1 MSDAELDAKLQ
12 HSYTQSIAGEGRSL
26 GDVFDDPERSLGQV
40 NSDEIIVTPGAE
52 AGLYEIRDYIAETL
66 LVPDVALKYI
76 RVIRKEV
83 RISKFLRYM
92 VWGTKNRTM
101 GRVFILRITLN
112 LRRNGW
118 FADRMTASL
127 PQ

>member
-1 MSDAELDAKLQ
+1 M
-12 HSYTQSIAGEGRSL
+12 
-26 GDVFDDPERSLGQV
+26 

>member
-1 MSDAELDAKLQ
+1 M
-12 HSYTQSIAGEGRSL
+12 
-26 GDVFDDPERSLGQV
+26 
-40 NSDEIIVTPGAE
+40 NSDEIIVTPDAE
-52 AGLYEIRDYIAETL
+52 AGLYEIRDYIAEAL

-76 RVIRKEV
+76 RVIRKEMEV

-101 GRVFILRITLN
+101 VRAFILRITLN

-118 FADRMTASL
+118 FADRMTAPL